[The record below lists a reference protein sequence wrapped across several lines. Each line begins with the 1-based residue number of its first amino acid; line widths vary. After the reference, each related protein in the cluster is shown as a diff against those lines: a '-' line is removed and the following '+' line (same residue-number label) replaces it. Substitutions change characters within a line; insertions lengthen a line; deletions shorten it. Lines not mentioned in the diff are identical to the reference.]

1 MDAASKIQV
10 DGCRIE
16 DLCLDFTLPGE
27 ANLELKAGGAD
38 IPVTINN
45 VEEYIELLQDK
56 LAGSGI
62 AKQMDAFRQGF
73 DQLFAL
79 DDLKILTYNELVSL
93 YGVSS
98 EDWSYAS
105 KCRHCLIVMVMK

>member
-10 DGCRIE
+10 DGCLIE
-16 DLCLDFTLPGE
+16 DLCLDFTLPGDTS
-27 ANLELKAGGAD
+27 LELKTGGAD

-45 VEEYIELLQDK
+45 VEEYIDLLQDK
-56 LAGSGI
+56 IAGSGI
-62 AKQMDAFRQGF
+62 AKQMESFRQGF

-105 KCRHCLIVMVMK
+105 MYHLLN